1 MNITASHISYA
12 NTGYFSRMVAD
23 YIAADKK
30 LQPFYHHPVS
40 IEGVK
45 AAIAERKKYPTDR
58 NLLADVLSEQ
68 YKSITLTDKQQ
79 FNLTQLNSAGTF
91 TITTAHQPNIFTGPL
106 YFIYK
111 ILHAIKLAEQLK
123 NELPEYNFVPV
134 YYMGSEDADLAELN
148 HIYINGEKHEWKT
161 DQTGAVGRMKV
172 DKALSKM
179 IDEISGEL
187 SVYPF
192 GNEIVAMLKDGYP
205 EGITIEQATFGF
217 VNKLFAEY
225 GLLILLPDNRKLK
238 NAFAPI
244 IKKELSEQFSAKAVA
259 ETVAAFPGEYKV
271 QASGRD
277 INLFYLLDNKRERIE
292 FENSTFNIENLK
304 LAFTQEEI
312 FNELNQ
318 FPERFSPN
326 VILRPVFQE
335 LILPNI
341 AFIGGGGEIAYWLE
355 LKKVFDAVGVPYP
368 LLIVRNSFLF
378 IPKELNALKEKL
390 QFDTIDLFRAEIDL
404 FNELVKRD
412 SSVQLS
418 LAKEKIA
425 LNDLYAAM
433 KSAAGIIDGTL
444 AEHTEALKIA
454 AVKRIDALEKKML
467 RAEKKKFDAQQRQ
480 LHKIKSYLF
489 PNNSL
494 QERVES
500 ITLFYAKYGKD
511 FIKMIEENSKGLEQE
526 FCVIKED

>member
-1 MNITASHISYA
+1 MNSTASHISYDS
-12 NTGYFSRMVAD
+12 TGFFSKMVAD

-30 LQPFYHHPVS
+30 LQPFYTHPVS
-40 IEGVK
+40 IEGIK
-45 AAIAERKKYPTDR
+45 TAIEERKQYLTDR
-58 NLLADVLSEQ
+58 KLLTNVLLEQ
-68 YKSITLTDKQQ
+68 YKNITLTDKQQ
-79 FNLTQLNSAGTF
+79 FNLTQLNSVNTF

-111 ILHAIKLAEQLK
+111 ILHAIKLAAQLK
-123 NELPEYNFVPV
+123 MELPEYDFVPV

-148 HIYINGEKHEWKT
+148 HIFINGEKHEWKT
-161 DQTGAVGRMKV
+161 EQTGAVGRMKV
-172 DKALSKM
+172 DKALRKM
-179 IDEISGEL
+179 IEEISGEL

-192 GNEIVAMLKDGYP
+192 GNEIIQMLKDSYQDGA
-205 EGITIEQATFGF
+205 TIEQATFNL

-225 GLLILLPDNRKLK
+225 GLLILLPDNSVLK
-238 NAFAPI
+238 NAFASV

-277 INLFYLLDNKRERIE
+277 INLFYLLDDKRERIE
-292 FENSTFNIENLK
+292 FIDSTFNIQHSKSE
-304 LAFTQEEI
+304 FSET
-312 FNELNQ
+312 ELIKELEQ
-318 FPERFSPN
+318 YPQRFSPN

-355 LKKVFDAVGVPYP
+355 LKKVFEAVGVPYP

-378 IPKELNALKEKL
+378 IPYELNALKEKL
-390 QFDTIDLFRAEIDL
+390 QFNTIDLFRSEVEL
-404 FNELVKRD
+404 LNELVKRD

-418 LAKEKIA
+418 LEKEKIA
-425 LNDLYAAM
+425 LADLYAAI
-433 KSAAGIIDGTL
+433 KSAASKIDSTL

-467 RAEKKKFDAQQRQ
+467 RAEKRKFETEQRQ
-480 LHKIKSYLF
+480 LHKIKSHLF
-489 PNNSL
+489 PNNNL

-500 ITLFYAKYGKD
+500 ITLYYAKYGKN
-511 FIKMIEENSKGLEQE
+511 FIKMLEENSKGLEQE
-526 FCVIKED
+526 FCVLEEN